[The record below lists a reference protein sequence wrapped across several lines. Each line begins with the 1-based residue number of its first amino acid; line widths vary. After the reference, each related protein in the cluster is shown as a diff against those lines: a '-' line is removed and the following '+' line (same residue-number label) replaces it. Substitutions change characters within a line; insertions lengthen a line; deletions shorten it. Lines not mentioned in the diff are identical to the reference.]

1 MKNLKKKNKDN
12 ELNNNLKTQIEE
24 LKKEIEQN
32 NISIIKTEK
41 NLEDLKK
48 KKKIQK
54 TKLKKMK

>member
-48 KKKIQK
+48 KKKI
-54 TKLKKMK
+54 